1 MNRVAKWLNRIN
13 NSVANLSI
21 QGAPRCLLLTF
32 AGIFII
38 VGLLYI
44 TGILIDLYFTGRV
57 NYKAI
62 NDFISVY
69 FGVAS
74 VAAFG
79 VLGKALIDADEDGKP
94 DVWEDK
100 DKEGEQNESIS
111 EPRPR

>member
-1 MNRVAKWLNRIN
+1 MWKFAQWLN
-13 NSVANLSI
+13 NLNAKVTKLNI
-21 QGAPRCLLLTF
+21 RGAPRFLLLTF
-32 AGIFII
+32 AGIFIAI
-38 VGLLYI
+38 GLLYV
-44 TGILIDLYFTGRV
+44 TGLLIELYFTARI

-62 NDFISVY
+62 NDFISSY

-79 VLGKALIDADEDGKP
+79 VIGKALIDADADGKP

-111 EPRPR
+111 EPWPR

>member
-1 MNRVAKWLNRIN
+1 MNRIAKWLNRLN
-13 NSVANLSI
+13 ENVANLSI
-21 QGAPRCLLLTF
+21 RGAPRFLLLTF

-44 TGILIDLYFTGRV
+44 TGLLIELYFTGRV
-57 NYKAI
+57 NYRAI
-62 NDFISVY
+62 NDFISAY

-94 DVWEDK
+94 DVWEDE
-100 DKEGEQNESIS
+100 DKQKKGES
-111 EPRPR
+111 